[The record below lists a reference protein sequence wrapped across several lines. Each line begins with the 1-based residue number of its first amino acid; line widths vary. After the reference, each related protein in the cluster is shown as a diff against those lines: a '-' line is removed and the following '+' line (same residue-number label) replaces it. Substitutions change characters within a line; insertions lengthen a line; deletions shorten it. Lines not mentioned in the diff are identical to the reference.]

1 MTLCSICGKEKAVIK
16 IPYEGKYLCKKC
28 FKKYFVEKA
37 EKTLKKA
44 NVFSNSSGKLFVVAT
59 SGGKDS
65 LNALYIMK
73 MLSEKYGFDVE
84 ALLIN
89 EGISGYR
96 EFTIKALIKVANKLN
111 VPYRIVDVK
120 KHFGFTIDEA
130 AKLFFEGKIE
140 WKPCT
145 VCGVVR
151 RYLLNK
157 VSREMGASYLVTGH
171 NLDDDLQTAVMNL
184 IRGDFQAL
192 IRGGVVVKAE
202 HPKLVPRVRPLHYI
216 YEKESLIHSI
226 ITGLETPY
234 VECSYAPYSLRWN
247 IRELL
252 NKLEAV
258 EPGFKYRLMVKID
271 DLRERFSKYKVQ
283 RFTECR
289 LCGEPSAKEIC
300 KACEIRLRIMKVL
313 ENA

>member
-1 MTLCSICGKEKAVIK
+1 MTLCSICGREKAIIR
-16 IPYEGKYLCKKC
+16 IPHEGKYLCKKC
-28 FKKYFVEKA
+28 FVKYFTSKVE
-37 EKTLKKA
+37 ETLKKA
-44 NVFSNSSGKLFVVAT
+44 NVLSRASGKLFVTAT

-65 LNALYIMK
+65 LNALYVMK
-73 MLSEKYGFDVE
+73 KLSEKYGFNVE

-96 EFTIKALIKVANKLN
+96 EYTVKALTQIADKLS
-111 VPYRIVDVK
+111 VKYRIVNVK
-120 KHFGFTIDEA
+120 EYFGFTIDQA
-130 AKLFFEGKIE
+130 AKLFLEGKID

-145 VCGVVR
+145 VCGVIR

-171 NLDDDLQTAVMNL
+171 NLDDDLQTAIMNL
-184 IRGDFQAL
+184 LRGDFQAL
-192 IRGGVVVKAE
+192 IRGGIVVKAE

-234 VECSYAPYSLRWN
+234 VECPYAPYSLRWN
-247 IRELL
+247 IREFL
-252 NKLEAV
+252 NKLEAI

-271 DLRERFSKYKVQ
+271 DLREKLSKYRAQK
-283 RFTECR
+283 FTECK

-300 KACEIRLRIMKVL
+300 KACEIKLRITRLLKNV
-313 ENA
+313 